1 MLPGEVDEGRAPG
14 MGTHPSGVP
23 ASPCSPHPLAS
34 PQFPSPKHIA
44 LVICVTGGVGVRG
57 IHPPY
62 QRCIKAQ
69 TPIKPNPAAPG
80 TCPDSLQLEADGLGT
95 ELLIYLFPSRPRP
108 HPNPQSRSHGRVD
121 FTTTTPPPPPPPP
134 APRRSLALVTGR
146 RLPAPGGRDALPLVA
161 RLARPW
167 VPAAGEA
174 GGRWRVTDV
183 LL

>member
-23 ASPCSPHPLAS
+23 ASPCSPHPLVS

-80 TCPDSLQLEADGLGT
+80 TCPDSLQLEVDGLGT

-108 HPNPQSRSHGRVD
+108 QPNPQSRSHGRVD
-121 FTTTTPPPPPPPP
+121 FPTTTTTPPPHLRPH
-134 APRRSLALVTGR
+134 LAGVSHL
-146 RLPAPGGRDALPLVA
+146 
-161 RLARPW
+161 
-167 VPAAGEA
+167 
-174 GGRWRVTDV
+174 
-183 LL
+183 

>member
-1 MLPGEVDEGRAPG
+1 MCRGGRGGAG
-14 MGTHPSGVP
+14 HSPSI
-23 ASPCSPHPLAS
+23 
-34 PQFPSPKHIA
+34 PKMHQSA
-44 LVICVTGGVGVRG
+44 DS
-57 IHPPY
+57 H
-62 QRCIKAQ
+62 
-69 TPIKPNPAAPG
+69 KPNPAAPG

-95 ELLIYLFPSRPRP
+95 KLLIYLFPHRAPARIP
-108 HPNPQSRSHGRVD
+108 TRRAEARVALLS
-121 FTTTTPPPPPPPP
+121 PPPQPPP